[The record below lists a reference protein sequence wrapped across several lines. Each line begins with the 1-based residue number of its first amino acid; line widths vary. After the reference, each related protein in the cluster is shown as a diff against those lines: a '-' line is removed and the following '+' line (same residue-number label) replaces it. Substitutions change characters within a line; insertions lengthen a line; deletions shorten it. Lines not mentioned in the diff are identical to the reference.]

1 MGLLDKIFKNDENNN
16 KEESKFPWTDL
27 TDKDQITIAKEE
39 SKDKTIGIF
48 KHSTRCGISRMVLK
62 NFEKQYSDTENVKL
76 YFLDL
81 VKHREVSNAVA
92 DELNVRHESPQ
103 FIVLRNEEVVYHAS
117 HQDIDA
123 EKLEELS

>member
-1 MGLLDKIFKNDENNN
+1 MGLLNKIFKGDGEET
-16 KEESKFPWTDL
+16 KEKSKFPWTDF

-39 SKDKTIGIF
+39 SKDKLIGIF

-62 NFEKQYSDTENVKL
+62 NFEKQYEENENTKL

-92 DELNVRHESPQ
+92 DELSVRHESPQ
-103 FIVLRNEEVVYHAS
+103 FIVLSDEKVVHSSS

-123 EKLEELS
+123 AKLKELN

>member
-1 MGLLDKIFKNDENNN
+1 MGLLDKIFKGDSDET
-16 KEESKFPWTDL
+16 KDKTQFPWTDL

-39 SKDKTIGIF
+39 SKDKLIGIF

-62 NFEKQYSDTENVKL
+62 NFEKQYEENENIKL

-81 VKHREVSNAVA
+81 VKHRDISNAVA
-92 DELNVRHESPQ
+92 DELGVRHESPQ
-103 FIVLRNEEVVYHAS
+103 FIVLSDDKVVHHAS

-123 EKLEELS
+123 AKLKELS

>member
-1 MGLLDKIFKNDENNN
+1 MGLLDKIFKNDGNEST
-16 KEESKFPWTDL
+16 EESKFPWTDL

-62 NFEKQYSDTENVKL
+62 NFEKQYSDNENVKL

-81 VKHREVSNAVA
+81 VKYREVSNAVA
-92 DELNVRHESPQ
+92 DELSVRHESPQ
-103 FIVLRNEEVVYHAS
+103 FILLKNEEVVYHAS
-117 HQDIDA
+117 HQDIEA
-123 EKLEELS
+123 EKLEEFS

>member
-1 MGLLDKIFKNDENNN
+1 MGLLDKIFKSDGDDT
-16 KEESKFPWTDL
+16 KETTEFPWTDL

-39 SKDKTIGIF
+39 SKDRLIGIF

-62 NFEKQYSDTENVKL
+62 NFEKQYEDSENTKL

-81 VKHREVSNAVA
+81 VKYRDISNAVA
-92 DELNVRHESPQ
+92 DELGVRHESPQ
-103 FIVLRNEEVVYHAS
+103 LIVLRDNKVVHHAS

-123 EKLEELS
+123 ANLKELR